1 MQKLSFSDMLAL
13 IEDRSAALREAAA
26 QAGFEARVPGCPD
39 WTVADLVAH
48 LGEVQIFWSA
58 AVAAGPA
65 EAPPAADVIGDR
77 EPHGDLLAWS
87 ADATAQLVAALQEAG
102 PNRLCWT
109 WWEEAAAAPS
119 TSEAIARH
127 QVQEAAVH
135 AFDAQQAAGHGEPLP
150 PAVAADGVN
159 EFITVELPTNGPWPY
174 EPATVILESGTG
186 GSWLLDLGTPGIH
199 VLAGDLHGNVK
210 PSATITAD
218 PSDMVLAFYHR
229 DTARDLQID
238 GDAELV
244 PQLLDWPNLD

>member
-13 IEDRSAALREAAA
+13 IEDRSAALRESAA
-26 QAGFEARVPGCPD
+26 QAGFEAPVPGCPD
-39 WTVADLVAH
+39 WTVSDLVTH
-48 LGEVQIFWSA
+48 LGQVQLFWAA
-58 AVAAGPA
+58 AVEVGPA
-65 EAPPAADVIGDR
+65 EAPPAEDIIGDR
-77 EPHGDLLAWS
+77 EPHGDLIAWS
-87 ADATAQLVAALQEAG
+87 ADATARLMAALQDAG

-150 PAVAADGVN
+150 PAAAADGVN
-159 EFITVELPTNGPWPY
+159 EFITVELPTNGPWPF
-174 EPATVILESGTG
+174 EPATVILETGLG
-186 GSWLLDLGTPGIH
+186 GSWLLDLGTPVIH
-199 VLAGDLHGNVK
+199 VLAGDVHGDAK
-210 PSATITAD
+210 PTATVTAD

-229 DTARDLQID
+229 DTASDLQID

-244 PQLLDWPNLD
+244 PQLLNWPNLD